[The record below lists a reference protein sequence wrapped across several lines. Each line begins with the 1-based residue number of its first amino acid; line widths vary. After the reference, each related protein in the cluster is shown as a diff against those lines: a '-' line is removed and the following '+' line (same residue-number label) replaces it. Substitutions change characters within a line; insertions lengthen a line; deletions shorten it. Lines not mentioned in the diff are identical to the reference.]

1 MRNCNKYFQRNS
13 KMTSNGIEPDATK
26 KHKTSRSLWSSL
38 PVTALLRLR
47 GQQEKDGF
55 LLAAQG
61 PNLLLLPSDGGEPH
75 ERLQVR

>member
-1 MRNCNKYFQRNS
+1 MRSCYWYFQGDT
-13 KMTSNGIEPDATK
+13 KMTSNGILPDATK

-38 PVTALLRLR
+38 PVTALLR

-61 PNLLLLPSDGGEPH
+61 PNLLLLPWDGGEPH
-75 ERLQVR
+75 ERLQVQ